1 MDEKRKKEAE
11 KNFSKYLEEGLIKK
25 QSNKTSKMMYLKN
38 AELSLKLAED
48 LMENKLKP
56 YLWIIVISYYS
67 MFYIANAVLLD
78 LGYKVGDK
86 IVHKVTN
93 ECLIAV
99 VFNKIK
105 KGLLEEYEIA
115 KDDALDIASIKS
127 EEIINYYELELN
139 KRSRFQY
146 EMTESIKEQKALTSL
161 KRARKFIFEMK
172 KLLQT

>member
-1 MDEKRKKEAE
+1 
-11 KNFSKYLEEGLIKK
+11 
-25 QSNKTSKMMYLKN
+25 MYLKN

-48 LMENKLKP
+48 LMEHRLKP
-56 YLWIIVISYYS
+56 YLWVIVISYYS

-78 LGYKVGDK
+78 LGYKIGDK

-93 ECLIAV
+93 ESLIV
-99 VFNKIK
+99 LVINKIK
-105 KGLLEEYEIA
+105 KGLLDEYEIA
-115 KDDALDIASIKS
+115 KDDALDIASFKS
-127 EEIINYYELELN
+127 EEIINYYELELE

-172 KLLQT
+172 KLL